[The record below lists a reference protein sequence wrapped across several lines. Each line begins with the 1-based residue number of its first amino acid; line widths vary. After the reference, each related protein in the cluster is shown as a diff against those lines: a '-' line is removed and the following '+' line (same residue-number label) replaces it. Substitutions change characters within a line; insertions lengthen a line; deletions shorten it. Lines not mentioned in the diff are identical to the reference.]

1 MVSVFKVMIAP
12 FPPVCNS
19 LFTLIGRLSYLPGI
33 VKLLE
38 SPGQVGGL
46 P

>member
-1 MVSVFKVMIAP
+1 LSGSQVW
-12 FPPVCNS
+12 
-19 LFTLIGRLSYLPGI
+19 RLPNIPGI

-38 SPGQVGGL
+38 SPGIAGGL